1 MDYSFVLCTSPLWP
15 IKSSLTHLMPSRVK
29 GPLLPELPPTIP
41 AQIPLDLIPTR
52 GNDSS
57 EENLASSASKSSSSI
72 LKAFLWPSF
81 GLDSLEGA
89 LGDLCFSLF
98 GVEGTMGGAA

>member
-1 MDYSFVLCTSPLWP
+1 
-15 IKSSLTHLMPSRVK
+15 MPSRVK

-52 GNDSS
+52 GSDSS

-72 LKAFLWPSF
+72 LKAFLSPSF
-81 GLDSLEGA
+81 GGLDSLEGA